1 MYGYGVLFPRKT
13 WIGQKLTLGVDGSNW
28 ETALAKELSAPCI
41 AR

>member
-13 WIGQKLTLGVDGSNW
+13 WIGQMLTLGVDVSNW
-28 ETALAKELSAPCI
+28 ETVWVKELSVPCT